1 MLALSFLSPP
11 ASLPGTTK
19 RDVGELQSTR
29 QRPHSTRQV
38 LKHAAAA
45 HHTHT
50 CTAVAQ
56 TWQHNGEAHAQDQAD
71 SWPFTTEAPK
81 STPSPA
87 KTSFKLRVRRRM
99 CQHHGIQAA
108 PSAGAVSRRCV
119 RFEPAGLYPD
129 IGPRGTCLK
138 CLHPAAPY
146 LASSSHSRNF
156 MACCEAREL
165 HRTCVASSGSAQRG
179 GRQTQVVVFV
189 LCRAA
194 VGGC

>member
-29 QRPHSTRQV
+29 RRYERTARGRCSRTRLQ
-38 LKHAAAA
+38 
-45 HHTHT
+45 T

-56 TWQHNGEAHAQDQAD
+56 TQQQRCWAHAQDQAE

-87 KTSFKLRVRRRM
+87 KTSFRLRVRRRG
-99 CQHHGIQAA
+99 CQHHGIKAA
-108 PSAGAVSRRCV
+108 PSAGAGGVCASRQRGC
-119 RFEPAGLYPD
+119 
-129 IGPRGTCLK
+129 IQSQGPRGTCLK
-138 CLHPAAPY
+138 CLCHAAPY

-165 HRTCVASSGSAQRG
+165 HRTSVASRGSAQSG
-179 GRQTQVVVFV
+179 GRQTQDAVFV

-194 VGGC
+194 VGGG